1 MDALAFPSIVNWFLE
16 CGWKAWSAPDGNG
29 NRELAGELDVWRN
42 LHHDV
47 VHERGGN
54 VTLNVYLQQMDLASK
69 APVPKPG
76 AVRCMTVHGAKGLEF
91 RHVYLI
97 GMAQEVFP
105 SFQALRKGAHSR
117 ELEEERR
124 SCFVA
129 ITRAERTL
137 TLTRAE
143 RYHGYPKPP
152 SQFLAEMG
160 IGAGTGR

>member
-1 MDALAFPSIVNWFLE
+1 MPFLT
-16 CGWKAWSAPDGNG
+16 
-29 NRELAGELDVWRN
+29 N

-47 VHERGGN
+47 VHEYGGN
-54 VTLNVYLQQMDLASK
+54 VTLNVYLQRMDLASK

-105 SFQALRKGAHSR
+105 SFQALRKGACSR

-124 SCFVA
+124 NCFVA

-143 RYHGYPKPP
+143 RYYGYAKTP

-160 IGAGTGR
+160 IGTGAGR